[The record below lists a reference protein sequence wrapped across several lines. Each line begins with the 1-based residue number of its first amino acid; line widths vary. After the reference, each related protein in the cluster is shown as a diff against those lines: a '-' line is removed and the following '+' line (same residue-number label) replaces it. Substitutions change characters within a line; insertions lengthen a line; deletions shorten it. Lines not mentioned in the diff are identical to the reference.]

1 MSGLPREVLKWIQ
14 SLDLT
19 WQVKTP
25 KWLVYFKLLKSYLEK
40 NMSGKLA
47 QSFLTENKEC
57 LTKQKF
63 LSSFAITLTS
73 KRELPALLVA
83 LL

>member
-25 KWLVYFKLLKSYLEK
+25 KWLVYFKLLKSYPEK
-40 NMSGKLA
+40 NMPGKLA
-47 QSFLTENKEC
+47 QLFLTEGEIIRNVPQNR
-57 LTKQKF
+57 LLF
-63 LSSFAITLTS
+63 LSSFALS
-73 KRELPALLVA
+73 P
-83 LL
+83 